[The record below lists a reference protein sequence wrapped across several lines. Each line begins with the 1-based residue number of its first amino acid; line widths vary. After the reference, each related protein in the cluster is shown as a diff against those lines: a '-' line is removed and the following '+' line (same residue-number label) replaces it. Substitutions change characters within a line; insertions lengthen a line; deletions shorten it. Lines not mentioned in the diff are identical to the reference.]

1 MTLRFSR
8 ATAAQTLI
16 NTIPTNIDTI
26 PIHCI
31 RETLSF
37 KITAPNPTVTAP
49 YNDANTL
56 TTETCSIYIPKLLKT
71 YAVVSSRPTKKI
83 HQGTLIAGP
92 SFLRPRTGIT
102 NAVAEKL
109 VSRIIHT
116 DGALPSSGT
125 TRIPSNQNITPN
137 PTAENSAHP
146 TPANLL
152 AGGPLSIASFTSPGT
167 ASPRATRITP
177 TIANAIPRTRTAVR
191 CSPLS
196 IERIIV
202 STG

>member
-56 TTETCSIYIPKLLKT
+56 TTETCSIFIPKLLKT
-71 YAVVSSRPTKKI
+71 YAVVSSKPTKKI
-83 HQGTLIAGP
+83 HHGTLAAGLP
-92 SFLRPRTGIT
+92 FLPPRIGIT
-102 NAVAEKL
+102 SAVAEKL

-125 TRIPSNQNITPN
+125 TRMPSSQNITPN
-137 PTAENSAHP
+137 PTAENNAHP

-152 AGGPLSIASFTSPGT
+152 AGNPVSATFITSPGA
-167 ASPRATRITP
+167 ASPRATTITP
-177 TIANAIPRTRTAVR
+177 RIASAIPRTRTAVR
-191 CSPLS
+191 RSPVS